1 MLTLLLKSPLTL
13 IFAVSFIVKPFQ
25 FSVFSEAVFNLLIAS
40 DFSIAETF
48 ASPQPVK
55 VRTERANR
63 HKYFF
68 DFININPPTIILYFF
83 YTKYK

>member
-1 MLTLLLKSPLTL
+1 
-13 IFAVSFIVKPFQ
+13 VKPFQ

-63 HKYFF
+63 HKYFL
-68 DFININPPTIILYFF
+68 TS
-83 YTKYK
+83 